1 MWWLPSVHVNSSLV
15 VFTSKIWI
23 AVTCNWFLFV
33 SILLDHMQL
42 DTPESPE
49 SSDMQEIHSLGVYQS
64 CDTQISKSD
73 MKTITGSSYHV
84 SENIFFMG
92 KRSSPPVRVFNRR
105 CWCPHHQRFQIRTG
119 GVDVPITNGSGTGG
133 DGPAITNDLNP
144 TVPKTVGDGV

>member
-1 MWWLPSVHVNSSLV
+1 
-15 VFTSKIWI
+15 
-23 AVTCNWFLFV
+23 
-33 SILLDHMQL
+33 MQL
-42 DTPESPE
+42 DAPESPE

-64 CDTQISKSD
+64 SDTQISKSD

-84 SENIFFMG
+84 SENIFLWEKGLHRRFV
-92 KRSSPPVRVFNRR
+92 SS
-105 CWCPHHQRFQIRTG
+105 TG

>member
-1 MWWLPSVHVNSSLV
+1 
-15 VFTSKIWI
+15 
-23 AVTCNWFLFV
+23 
-33 SILLDHMQL
+33 MQL
-42 DTPESPE
+42 DAPESPE

-64 CDTQISKSD
+64 SDTQISKSD

-105 CWCPHHQRFQIRTG
+105 CWCTHHQRFQIRTG

-144 TVPKTVGDGV
+144 TVPKTVGDALLEPAVIGVVVVVQFDRSLPTARFPGFSLR

>member
-1 MWWLPSVHVNSSLV
+1 
-15 VFTSKIWI
+15 
-23 AVTCNWFLFV
+23 
-33 SILLDHMQL
+33 MQL
-42 DTPESPE
+42 DAPESPE

-64 CDTQISKSD
+64 SDTQISKSD

-92 KRSSPPVRVFNRR
+92 KRSSPPVVSS
-105 CWCPHHQRFQIRTG
+105 TG

-144 TVPKTVGDGV
+144 TVPKTVGDGF